1 MNCPCCSGLTYIDCC
16 QPYHL
21 RSAYPTTA
29 EALMRSRYSA
39 YAIPNGQYLIQ
50 TTYPTKRHEHDADD
64 MQEWGEINTWLQ
76 LEVVSTPATNLVEF
90 KAHYINAEGA
100 QQLHHELST
109 FKKKDNRWY
118 YYSSKFIQ
126 I

>member
-1 MNCPCCSGLTYIDCC
+1 
-16 QPYHL
+16 
-21 RSAYPTTA
+21 
-29 EALMRSRYSA
+29 
-39 YAIPNGQYLIQ
+39 
-50 TTYPTKRHEHDADD
+50 

-76 LEVVSTPATNLVEF
+76 LEIVSTPATNLVEF